1 MIEYRESLEERGI
14 RSSEEIE
21 RKVSSYRRRLQSEF
35 GLSDSAEDVLGNNK
49 HVARKSKLVTFLE
62 TLKY

>member
-21 RKVSSYRRRLQSEF
+21 RKVASYRRRLQSEF
-35 GLSDSAEDVLGNNK
+35 GLSDSAEDVVGNK
-49 HVARKSKLVTFLE
+49 QHVARKSKLMHVFGNL
-62 TLKY
+62 

>member
-35 GLSDSAEDVLGNNK
+35 GLFDSAEDVLGNNK
-49 HVARKSKLVTFLE
+49 HVARKSKLVTFFGNP
-62 TLKY
+62 